1 MKSLE
6 RKIMGDE
13 PTLAV
18 FQHAG
23 NQDAVEVKYL
33 LDTLRAKYG
42 DKVKIERVDASY
54 DGNIKVSYK
63 LHEYPTWI
71 IYKKGEE
78 LMRES
83 GHKTEAQ
90 LVDMIERVL

>member
-6 RKIMGDE
+6 AKIKGAV
-13 PTLAV
+13 PTLVV

-23 NQDAVEVKYL
+23 NQNAVDVKYL
-33 LDTLRAKYG
+33 INELRAQYG
-42 DKVKIERVDASY
+42 DRVNIERVDASY
-54 DGNIKVSYK
+54 NGNIKVSYK
-63 LHEYPTWI
+63 LKEYPTWI
-71 IYKKGEE
+71 LYKEGEE

-90 LVDMIERVL
+90 LADMIQRAL

>member
-23 NQDAVEVKYL
+23 NQDAVEVKHL

-42 DKVKIERVDASY
+42 DKVNIERVDASY
-54 DGNIKVSYK
+54 DGNISYK